1 LKVCVNVE
9 VDLAISC
16 VMCSFCMKR
25 TTKELT
31 LFIPVRRAFLV
42 EEGNVNLFEMDIF
55 TYVSREMNAK
65 LEVKNI

>member
-1 LKVCVNVE
+1 
-9 VDLAISC
+9 
-16 VMCSFCMKR
+16 MCSFCMKR
-25 TTKELT
+25 TTKELA
-31 LFIPVRRAFLV
+31 LFIPVRGAFLV